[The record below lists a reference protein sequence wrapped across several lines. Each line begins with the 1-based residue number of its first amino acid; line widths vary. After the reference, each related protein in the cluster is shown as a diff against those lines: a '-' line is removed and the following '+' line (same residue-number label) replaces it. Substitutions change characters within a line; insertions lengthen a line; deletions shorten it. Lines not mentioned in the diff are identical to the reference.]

1 MRRVVA
7 GLASALLGC
16 GSSSGA
22 KAIPSSGSIVDAT
35 VGPDGTADDDGSA
48 SSDSGSSGSFMADA
62 PGPGRDYGPDAA
74 TSRPCDAGAG
84 VFTSQ
89 CVPNPPPVC
98 AEGRYSV
105 NYLDGT
111 CTASGLCTWTKYDL
125 DCFEFEGGV
134 CVGGLDA
141 GFFPS
146 SPEAGLFA
154 NANGCQVPVAAS
166 LAPPAIGCDMDA
178 AFDAGSCP
186 PPHSICMGT
195 AGSGESYET
204 EMVYYDDGECV
215 GGQCFWQL
223 GLVRC
228 PGGCYNGGCVAPT
241 TTPPPPN
248 L

>member
-111 CTASGLCTWTKYDL
+111 CTASG
-125 DCFEFEGGV
+125 
-134 CVGGLDA
+134 
-141 GFFPS
+141 
-146 SPEAGLFA
+146 
-154 NANGCQVPVAAS
+154 PV
-166 LAPPAIGCDMDA
+166 
-178 AFDAGSCP
+178 
-186 PPHSICMGT
+186 
-195 AGSGESYET
+195 SYT
-204 EMVYYDDGECV
+204 H
-215 GGQCFWQL
+215 L
-223 GLVRC
+223 LRR
-228 PGGCYNGGCVAPT
+228 
-241 TTPPPPN
+241 
-248 L
+248 